1 MLEVNSTCVFACIVL
16 TLVIVSYLRYLMVAY
31 LRYIVHYTYVAATC
45 VAATCVFECVL
56 LVFSMMVMKTP
67 QHK

>member
-1 MLEVNSTCVFACIVL
+1 
-16 TLVIVSYLRYLMVAY
+16 MVAY
-31 LRYIVHYTYVAATC
+31 LRYIVHYTYVAATYVAATYVAATYVAATC